1 MALVR
6 RVRTERGQTVGALLA
21 APFLLSQPVTYPSI
35 ISPESPMTSHPEE
48 VTFDLP
54 EDLAE
59 KITQMSKHY
68 GESPRDLVIAAV
80 EHFTRIPE
88 EQRKAV
94 LRGVSLRRRG

>member
-1 MALVR
+1 
-6 RVRTERGQTVGALLA
+6 
-21 APFLLSQPVTYPSI
+21 
-35 ISPESPMTSHPEE
+35 MTSHPKEA
-48 VTFDLP
+48 TFDLP

-59 KITQMSKHY
+59 KITQMSERY
-68 GESPRDLVIAAV
+68 EESPRDLVIAAV

>member
-1 MALVR
+1 MS
-6 RVRTERGQTVGALLA
+6 
-21 APFLLSQPVTYPSI
+21 SQFEGS
-35 ISPESPMTSHPEE
+35 
-48 VTFDLP
+48 TFDLP

-59 KITQMSKHY
+59 KITQMSEQY